1 MIPSQYHHVEARH
14 NERFKRVAK
23 LADSG
28 KERRREKRIV
38 LEGVHLIQAYAESF
52 GSQDLELYV
61 TVEALKKTEV
71 GSLAQTLH
79 PRQVTVFS
87 HALISELALVD
98 NPSGIVAVAPTPS
111 VTPVG
116 DLHSSELW
124 VVLEGVQ
131 DPGNMGSIFRTA
143 AASGAGRVVLSRGCA
158 DPWSPKCLRGG
169 MGAQFLIPLMT
180 AVSIGEALNTFRGRI
195 LATVPRGGASV
206 YGMDLRGNL
215 ALLFGGEGDGLSED
229 ALGLALERVSLPMRK
244 GVESINLAAAVA
256 ACCFERT
263 RQLQSEARG

>member
-79 PRQVTVFS
+79 PR
-87 HALISELALVD
+87 
-98 NPSGIVAVAPTPS
+98 
-111 VTPVG
+111 
-116 DLHSSELW
+116 
-124 VVLEGVQ
+124 
-131 DPGNMGSIFRTA
+131 
-143 AASGAGRVVLSRGCA
+143 
-158 DPWSPKCLRGG
+158 
-169 MGAQFLIPLMT
+169 
-180 AVSIGEALNTFRGRI
+180 
-195 LATVPRGGASV
+195 
-206 YGMDLRGNL
+206 
-215 ALLFGGEGDGLSED
+215 
-229 ALGLALERVSLPMRK
+229 
-244 GVESINLAAAVA
+244 
-256 ACCFERT
+256 
-263 RQLQSEARG
+263 